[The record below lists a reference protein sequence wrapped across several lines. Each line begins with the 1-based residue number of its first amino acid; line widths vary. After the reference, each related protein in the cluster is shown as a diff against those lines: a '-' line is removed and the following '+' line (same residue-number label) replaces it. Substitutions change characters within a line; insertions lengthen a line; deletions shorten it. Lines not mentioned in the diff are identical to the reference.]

1 MWNLIS
7 RQFKQ
12 TFEHSHKFFDVR
24 KFWNCRLHT
33 NRQQIPSCNVSSPEP
48 NTALYIS
55 QYVSHQDALQYS
67 AVHRQRDHSRNFCP
81 RLWSA
86 PVAIIGVACFHWF
99 HKRRHLRQ
107 LDKEF
112 NLHLFDKRQSQYKNY
127 CLYHCYISACEKFSV
142 PSASRKQTTKKS
154 KNASLSPSVKDRNI
168 SALNAVNL
176 PSFYR
181 PVNVNNDHVQQVDK
195 LYIRKYQ

>member
-33 NRQQIPSCNVSSPEP
+33 NRQQIPSCNVSSSEP
-48 NTALYIS
+48 NTDLYIS
-55 QYVSHQDALQYS
+55 QYVSHQDALQCN
-67 AVHRQRDHSRNFCP
+67 RQKDYSRNFCQ

-86 PVAIIGVACFHWF
+86 PVAIIGMACLHWF

-112 NLHLFDKRQSQYKNY
+112 NLHLFDKRDSQYKNY
-127 CLYHCYISACEKFSV
+127 CLYHRYLSACEKVSL
-142 PSASRKQTTKKS
+142 SRKQTTKKL
-154 KNASLSPSVKDRNI
+154 KNASLSPDI
-168 SALNAVNL
+168 FALNAVNSA
-176 PSFYR
+176 SFYR

-195 LYIRKYQ
+195 LYIRKHQ